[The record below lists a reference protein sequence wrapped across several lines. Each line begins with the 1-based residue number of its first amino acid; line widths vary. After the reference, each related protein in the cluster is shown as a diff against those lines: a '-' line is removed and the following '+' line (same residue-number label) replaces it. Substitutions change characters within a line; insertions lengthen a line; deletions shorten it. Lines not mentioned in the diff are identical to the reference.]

1 MSAKKGQ
8 PPLHAIEPLIGHL
21 LLTSVAALHTAGITA
36 NEEQLAR
43 PMELVVQ
50 GGLLEREEAM
60 ALLTPVPLHSA
71 LLADG

>member
-1 MSAKKGQ
+1 
-8 PPLHAIEPLIGHL
+8 
-21 LLTSVAALHTAGITA
+21 
-36 NEEQLAR
+36 
-43 PMELVVQ
+43 MELVVQ